1 MRLRRLSSGMLNH
14 LRQRNSIVMAK
25 KKLAKVQDIPG
36 MKIYNGPDGPEMYTT
51 DKRFS
56 RGSDWLELMIE
67 AKMKCRKVKI
77 TYLESPGAK
86 PQTLV
91 VAPYKQIQ
99 SVNGWE
105 IEDLPAEGAACRR
118 YSLQNITE
126 ACLTDE
132 MFEEPDLIY

>member
-1 MRLRRLSSGMLNH
+1 
-14 LRQRNSIVMAK
+14 MAQ

-36 MKIYNGPDGPEMYTT
+36 MKIYDGPDGPEMYTT
-51 DKRFS
+51 DKKYFK
-56 RGSDWLELMIE
+56 GGDWLDLFVE
-67 AKMKCRKVKI
+67 AKIKKLKVKI
-77 TYLESPGAK
+77 TYVESPGAE

-105 IEDLPAEGAACRR
+105 IEDLPAEGGASRR

-126 ACLTDE
+126 ACLTDDT
-132 MFEEPDLIY
+132 FEEPDLIF

>member
-91 VAPYKQIQ
+91 VAPYKLIQ

-105 IEDLPAEGAACRR
+105 IEDLPAEGVASRR

-126 ACLTDE
+126 ACLTDK
-132 MFEEPDLIY
+132 MFEDPDLFY

>member
-1 MRLRRLSSGMLNH
+1 
-14 LRQRNSIVMAK
+14 MAK

-56 RGSDWLELMIE
+56 KGSDWLELITE
-67 AKMKCRKVKI
+67 AKMKCRKVRI

-105 IEDLPAEGAACRR
+105 IEDLPAEGSRAADIRCRI
-118 YSLQNITE
+118 LQKRALRTK
-126 ACLTDE
+126 CLRN
-132 MFEEPDLIY
+132 LI

>member
-67 AKMKCRKVKI
+67 AKMKCRKVRI

>member
-1 MRLRRLSSGMLNH
+1 MLNH

>member
-1 MRLRRLSSGMLNH
+1 
-14 LRQRNSIVMAK
+14 MAK

-56 RGSDWLELMIE
+56 KGSDWLELITE
-67 AKMKCRKVKI
+67 AKMKCRKVRI

-132 MFEEPDLIY
+132 MFEEPDLFF

>member
-1 MRLRRLSSGMLNH
+1 MD
-14 LRQRNSIVMAK
+14 MAK

-36 MKIYNGPDGPEMYTT
+36 MKIYDCPNGPEMYTT

-56 RGSDWLELMIE
+56 RGSDWLELMTE
-67 AKMKCRKVKI
+67 AKMMCRKVKI
-77 TYLESPGAK
+77 TYMESPEAE

-105 IEDLPAEGAACRR
+105 IEDLPADGVEGKR
-118 YSLQNITE
+118 YSLSKIIAAE
-126 ACLTDE
+126 LIDE
-132 MFEEPDLIY
+132 TFEEPKLIF